1 MNSRQN
7 NSYIQWEIIKKNTID
22 NHILLFKGKE
32 VIRIFHSLNQV
43 NEYLTIRGEI
53 PEF

>member
-1 MNSRQN
+1 MNSRQIN
-7 NSYIQWEIIKKNTID
+7 RYLQWEGMKIKTID